1 MGNLARRCESL
12 EQPESTVSYTP
23 WGNLTGRFLN
33 YAAFSLHLRRA
44 VGHILCDDFSTPN
57 ENLLRYK
64 KVSETMSVPE
74 TSVELSENQ
83 LFDFSISIAGRITKL
98 HLDLHKTVVL
108 SDTVGTAE

>member
-1 MGNLARRCESL
+1 MLHVKDSLFLWCAAIHQGNFG
-12 EQPESTVSYTP
+12 VS
-23 WGNLTGRFLN
+23 FLN
-33 YAAFSLHLRRA
+33 SAAFSLHLCRA

-57 ENLLRYK
+57 ETFSAIK
-64 KVSETMSVPE
+64 KVSETMSAPE

-108 SDTVGTAE
+108 SDTVCTAE

>member
-33 YAAFSLHLRRA
+33 YAAFSRHLSRDI
-44 VGHILCDDFSTPN
+44 GHILCDDFSTPN
-57 ENLLRYK
+57 ETFSVIK

-108 SDTVGTAE
+108 SDTVCTAE